1 MTSNM
6 DAIKQQAK
14 ANKKKIDKKILRK
27 VFFRSIHMEHSW
39 NYERMMNL
47 GYCYAMIP
55 ALKAIYS
62 DDSTEMKLALKR
74 HMEFY
79 NTTPYVITLPLGI
92 SVAMEEK
99 RSENKEEFDTA
110 TISAVK
116 TAIMG
121 PLAGIGDSFFWGTLR
136 ILATGVGTS
145 LAVKG
150 NILGPILF
158 FLIYN
163 VPHFSLRYWFTF
175 LGYNFGTNFLTKVEE
190 TGIMDKLM
198 YGASIVGLTVAG
210 AMSAEMVYLE
220 VAGKIGS
227 GDDATAIQA
236 ILDGIVPG
244 LLPLLLTG
252 LVYYL
257 INNKKWKP
265 LPLMLGLMVICVLAS
280 WAGILNVVE

>member
-1 MTSNM
+1 MTS
-6 DAIKQQAK
+6 KTEL
-14 ANKKKIDKKILRK
+14 NKSSLHERQVINKKILQK
-27 VFFRSIHMEHSW
+27 VFLHSIPMEHSW

-55 ALKAIYS
+55 ALKAIYG
-62 DDSTEMKLALKR
+62 DDKEQMKEALQR

-99 RSENKEEFDTA
+99 RAEDPEHFDTSS
-110 TISAVK
+110 ISTVK

-150 NILGPILF
+150 NVLGPILF
-158 FLIYN
+158 WLIYN
-163 VPHFSLRYWFTF
+163 VPHFGLRYWLTF
-175 LGYNFGTNFLTKVEE
+175 LGYNMGANFLTKVQES
-190 TGIMDKLM
+190 GIMDKLT

-210 AMSAEMVYLE
+210 AMTSEMVYMQ
-220 VAGKIGS
+220 VAGKIGT
-227 GDDATAIQA
+227 GDDATKIQA
-236 ILDGIVPG
+236 ILDGIAPG
-244 LLPLLLTG
+244 ILPLILFG
-252 LVYYL
+252 IVYYL
-257 INNKKWKP
+257 LKKKWKP
-265 LPLMLGLMVICVLAS
+265 LPLMFLLMLLCIAAAYFKVLVA
-280 WAGILNVVE
+280 VE